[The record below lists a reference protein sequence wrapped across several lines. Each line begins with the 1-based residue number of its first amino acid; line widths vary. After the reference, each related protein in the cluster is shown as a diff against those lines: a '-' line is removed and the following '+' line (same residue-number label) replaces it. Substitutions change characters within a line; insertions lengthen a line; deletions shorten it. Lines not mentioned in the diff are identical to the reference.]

1 MRTFGRCLAVLIS
14 LPTIAVFA
22 AAAPTAA
29 APPTS
34 CPQYEAALQTYAPP
48 GGWDVAQ
55 MSAIMA
61 RESNCDPTARSAHD
75 SGLLQINDVNLA
87 WLTSKMGTVDPTTLS
102 DPTTNIRAAALLCT
116 YWQARGKSC
125 YHPWKLIPT
134 NSPATPSTTTPAATP
149 TPVPAPIAG
158 RCTQYEALLQANAPV
173 GGWDVQK
180 MSTIMWR
187 TSRCNATKRTSGLT
201 GLLIIWDKTRNN
213 IGVKGVASLPTAPM
227 VLMVRNPNIKT
238 IRDFTDKDRIAMPQ
252 AKSGPQATVLQMAA
266 EKEWGPGQHGRLD
279 ELMISRPHPDAMAA
293 MLSGGTEIN
302 AHFTNHPFIVA
313 GQSTCG
319 VEILEQMPEASAVL
333 VPVGGGGLL
342 AGIALACATSA
353 TPKQRVGGKQNRHG

>member
-22 AAAPTAA
+22 ATAPTAA
-29 APPTS
+29 APPAS

-75 SGLLQINDVNLA
+75 SGLLQINDINLA
-87 WLTSKMGTVDPTTLS
+87 WLTSKMGTVDHTTLS
-102 DPTTNIRAAALLCT
+102 DPTTNIQAAALLCT

-125 YHPWKLIPT
+125 YQPWNLIPT
-134 NSPATPSTTTPAATP
+134 SSPATPSPTTPAPAP
-149 TPVPAPIAG
+149 TTVPVPIAG

-187 TSRCNATKRTSGLT
+187 TSRCNAAKRTSGLT
-201 GLLIIWDKTRNN
+201 GLFIISDSHAKVLTTQLGTKVDRTT
-213 IGVKGVASLPTAPM
+213 LTDPT
-227 VLMVRNPNIKT
+227 LNVR
-238 IRDFTDKDRIAMPQ
+238 AAAALCQ
-252 AKSGPQATVLQMAA
+252 WSMAA
-266 EKEWGPGQHGRLD
+266 GRSCYRPWG
-279 ELMISRPHPDAMAA
+279 A
-293 MLSGGTEIN
+293 
-302 AHFTNHPFIVA
+302 
-313 GQSTCG
+313 
-319 VEILEQMPEASAVL
+319 
-333 VPVGGGGLL
+333 
-342 AGIALACATSA
+342 
-353 TPKQRVGGKQNRHG
+353 